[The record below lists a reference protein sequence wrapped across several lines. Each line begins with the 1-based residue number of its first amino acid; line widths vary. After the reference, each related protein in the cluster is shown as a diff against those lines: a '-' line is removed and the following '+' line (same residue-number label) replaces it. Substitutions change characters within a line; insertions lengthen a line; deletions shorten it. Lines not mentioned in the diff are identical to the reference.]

1 MKVLT
6 WLGFILAFAFSIK
19 ITLFSPNFN
28 FDFSNPCFF
37 CEVKTTEPQ
46 KTPIAETPK
55 SQTSDYEQKRLA
67 EMEKGREQVRNYGNG
82 VKEFETV
89 VNKGKLEKDLYREKG
104 CVIIQNGQPISEK
117 CN

>member
-1 MKVLT
+1 MKIFT
-6 WLGFILAFAFSIK
+6 WLGFVLVLGFGVK

-28 FDFSNPCFF
+28 FDFSNGCFL

-46 KTPIAETPK
+46 KNPIVETPK

-67 EMEKGREQVRNYGNG
+67 DMEKGRDQIRDHGRLE
-82 VKEFETV
+82 KKIETEI
-89 VNKGKLEKDLYREKG
+89 NKGKVEKDLYRERG